1 MRNFKKI
8 DFRFFKAAMFDY
20 DGTLTK
26 KGVYLIEK
34 KIVEKIAELAF
45 KGFPIG
51 ICTGRQLES
60 FLRRF
65 KSIQKDISRKYGVKT
80 LENIYLLG
88 ENGAVGYY
96 FDLKKNKYRIFYQAS
111 WPKEIPKQEFKKN
124 LKKKMERTVEIMGH
138 KVPIV
143 LRPADIDAPIDEIY
157 EASYEIYKISTKFIN
172 SYQVRDPK
180 TGKIY
185 KAKNYLHCGN
195 SGLGC
200 LICPHDADK
209 DTAIKKFHEFL
220 KKKRGVKFNLKDKHL
235 REIMVV
241 GDSPQKGGND
251 YYFLNG
257 RYGTAFSVCEKCKIN
272 NLAATGRVFS
282 KTAANFSKMPYP
294 VLNNKGEELYNN
306 KGTLYLLSQ
315 L

>member
-1 MRNFKKI
+1 MKSFKKI
-8 DFRFFKAAMFDY
+8 DFKSFKAAMFDY
-20 DGTLTK
+20 DGTLTA
-26 KGVYLIEK
+26 KGAYSIEP
-34 KIVEKIAELAF
+34 KIIEKIAELASN
-45 KGFPIG
+45 GFPIG

-65 KSIQKDISRKYGVKT
+65 KDIQKEIAKKYGVKT

-96 FDLKKNKYRIFYQAS
+96 FNLKKNKYRIFYQTS
-111 WPKEIPKQEFKKN
+111 WPKEIPKVEFKRK
-124 LKKKMERTVEIMGH
+124 LKEKMEKVIEIMGH

-143 LRPADIDAPIDEIY
+143 IRPLDIDIPIDEIY
-157 EASYEIYKISTKFIN
+157 EASYEIYKISVKFIN
-172 SYQVRDPK
+172 GYQVKNLK

-209 DTAIKKFHEFL
+209 DTAIKKFYEFL
-220 KKKRGVKFNLKDKHL
+220 KKKRGVKFNPKDKHL

-257 RYGTAFSVCEKCKIN
+257 KYGTAFSVDEESN
-272 NLAATGRVFS
+272 S
-282 KTAANFSKMPYP
+282 KTSANFSKMPYP
-294 VLNNKGEELYNN
+294 VIDKKGKKLYHNKGA
-306 KGTLYLLSQ
+306 LYLLNQ